1 MMRETAKKIVEAI
14 VLDGTDR
21 GILEVAES
29 PADIRELDEI
39 KSCWLDIVVNT
50 TERVAATTGRRRPG
64 DGQAYEYIDK
74 LRLFDHGELNSEG
87 LALHLAC
94 LLTRVDADLFSE
106 CMAKAQKTAHV
117 A

>member
-1 MMRETAKKIVEAI
+1 MMRETAQKIVEAI
-14 VLDGTDR
+14 VLDMTDR
-21 GILEVAES
+21 SGLDGAWDSIDAETQ
-29 PADIRELDEI
+29 AEI
-39 KSCWLDIVVNT
+39 KACWLDIVVNT

-94 LLTRVDADLFSE
+94 LLTRVDPELFSE
-106 CMAKAQKTAHV
+106 CMADAKKTAHV